1 VSAPT
6 ARPAV
11 FRVVA
16 WGAAVVAVA
25 AGGSLGLRTFGPRVT
40 AARRAGA
47 QAMESV
53 ASSPAGAE
61 APPAPPPEP
70 PMSAHERAL
79 LERSWL
85 DSESIAPRADRID
98 PTTGER
104 VGVFHGFGLLVD
116 TVPPGARVL
125 VAGEEMGVSPLL
137 TSVACRHGEDV
148 LVRAEL
154 GRQAA
159 SVRTRCRKDVL
170 VKLALVLRSG
180 R

>member
-1 VSAPT
+1 MSAPT

-25 AGGSLGLRTFGPRVT
+25 AGGSLGLRMISTRLA

-53 ASSPAGAE
+53 ASSPARAE

-70 PMSAHERAL
+70 LSAHERAL

-98 PTTGER
+98 PATGER
-104 VGVFHGFGLLVD
+104 VGAFHGFGLLVD

-125 VAGEEMGVSPLL
+125 VAGEEMGESPLL
-137 TSVACRHGEDV
+137 TSVACRQGEDV

-159 SVRTRCRKDVL
+159 SARTRCRKDVL

-180 R
+180 G

>member
-1 VSAPT
+1 MSAPT

-16 WGAAVVAVA
+16 WGVAVVAVA
-25 AGGSLGLRTFGPRVT
+25 AGGSLG
-40 AARRAGA
+40 
-47 QAMESV
+47 
-53 ASSPAGAE
+53 
-61 APPAPPPEP
+61 
-70 PMSAHERAL
+70 

-104 VGVFHGFGLLVD
+104 VGVFLGFGLQVD

-125 VAGEEMGVSPLL
+125 VAGEEMGTSPLL

-148 LVRAEL
+148 LARAEL

-159 SVRTRCRKDVL
+159 SARTRCRKDVL

-180 R
+180 G